1 MQNIASGVC
10 VTKRMVDD
18 AVDFAHAS
26 GIVMLN
32 KPDESSRDRQ
42 KSSHAPFTMYPSS
55 FSKSA
60 VSQTQSVQD
69 DIHSLFHK
77 VSRDVS
83 FLEEVLRSTIAVDS
97 FVKNLF
103 EIYKATLTNEF
114 AQKVEIGI
122 YRSDYMLQKSPG
134 EPVVFLPKQI
144 EINTMAA
151 SFFGIGTNK
160 VKRLQQYN
168 LRNASI
174 TCDNLDMPENG
185 ALDGIARVMV
195 EGWKKYGNPEAL
207 FVFMINKSET
217 NIYDQRAIEYAMYE
231 YDPAVKVRRKV
242 FNDCISTTRTDQDG
256 KLFIDD
262 EEVAVVYFR
271 TCYMPDHF
279 PTTKHWE
286 VRKLIELSCAI
297 KSPSIAHQLVG
308 SKKLQQVLA
317 KPGVLEK
324 FIKDE
329 NAVKRLRD
337 TFAELY
343 SLDMN
348 AAGDAAVK
356 LALERPEGFVLKPQR
371 EGGGNNLYDSEM
383 VDRLTEIGR
392 DERRCA
398 YILMEKI
405 IPPVQKNYIIYDR
418 VCSMAN
424 TVSELGIFGAFLT
437 NGDEVTNSHTV
448 GHLLRSKSDKHK
460 DGGVAAGVAVLD
472 SPILI

>member
-1 MQNIASGVC
+1 
-10 VTKRMVDD
+10 
-18 AVDFAHAS
+18 
-26 GIVMLN
+26 MLN
-32 KPDESSRDRQ
+32 KPDESSGDRQ

-60 VSQTQSVQD
+60 FSQTQSVQD

-77 VSRDVS
+77 VSRDVV

-103 EIYKATLTNEF
+103 EIYKATLGNEF

-134 EPVVFLPKQI
+134 EPAVFLPKQI

-168 LRNASI
+168 LRNAGISF
-174 TCDNLDMPENG
+174 DNLNMPENG
-185 ALDGIARVMV
+185 ALGGIARVMV

-242 FNDCISTTRTDQDG
+242 FDNCISTTRTDQDG

-271 TCYMPDHF
+271 TCYMPDQF
-279 PTTKHWE
+279 PTNKHWE
-286 VRKLIELSCAI
+286 VRKLIELSSAI

-308 SKKLQQVLA
+308 SKKIQQVLA

-329 NAVKRLRD
+329 DAVKRLRG
-337 TFAELY
+337 TFADLY

-356 LALERPEGFVLKPQR
+356 LAIEKPEGFVLKPQR

-383 VDRLTEIGR
+383 VEQLTEIGG

-405 IPPVQKNYIIYDR
+405 IPPVQKNYIIYDHA
-418 VCSMAN
+418 CSMAN

-437 NGDEVTNSHTV
+437 NGDEVTDSHTV